1 MMCTLQRLVHD
12 LEKLG
17 IDPGDL
23 LFIHSSFKSLG
34 PVDGGVATVVR
45 ALERVVGPRG
55 LILMPS
61 FNLVDTLAGRLS
73 FKIESTPSTVGWITE
88 YFRNLPG
95 TVRSDHY
102 SHSVAARG
110 FGAASF
116 VADHRRQDG
125 LVSPW
130 DELPW
135 GRTYGTHSPMYRA
148 YQRGGKLLMLGVD
161 YESST
166 YSHIAETIVWNRQR
180 KRDPDG
186 PYPHLDRHALGAF
199 WDGLGRMERGL
210 VGAADCR
217 LFDIADYVD
226 TLVTEVEPDP
236 AAYLMR

>member
-1 MMCTLQRLVHD
+1 MLTLQRLAHD
-12 LEKLG
+12 LRRLQ
-17 IDPGDL
+17 IHPGDL

-34 PVDGGVATVVR
+34 PVSGGVATVVR
-45 ALERVVGPRG
+45 ALERVVGPGG
-55 LILMPS
+55 LILMSS
-61 FNLVDTLAGRLS
+61 FNLVGSLSGRRNWN
-73 FKIESTPSTVGWITE
+73 IASTPSTAGWITE

-95 TVRSDHY
+95 TIRSDHY

-110 FGAASF
+110 FGAAPLI
-116 VADHRRQDG
+116 ADHRSHHG

-148 YQRGGKLLMLGVD
+148 YQRRGKLLMLGVD

-166 YSHIAETIVWNRQR
+166 YSHIVESTVWNRQR
-180 KRDPDG
+180 RRNPDA

-199 WDGLGRMERGL
+199 WDGLDRMERGL

-217 LFDIADYVD
+217 LFDIADFVD
-226 TLVTEVEPDP
+226 TLVIEVEPNP
-236 AAYLMR
+236 AAYLMP